1 LKRPVFNIILF
12 WLFLLIIS
20 CQKDS
25 ESIYLEYL
33 GHSAV
38 FIDFGHDVS
47 VLCDYGEA
55 NAYLEW
61 GWDSP
66 IYDAKYAPDIL
77 CYSHFH
83 PDHYDSLRA
92 SSFQSLRVFHE
103 IDTMIGDLHIRS
115 FPSSEKD
122 ISLYDNISYLFE
134 FQGMKVLHLG
144 DCQADILAI
153 RDPAHA
159 WNIEHRYP
167 KNCDVL
173 IMPIEGMRS
182 YPLQAV
188 EFAKL
193 LSPKI
198 LLPTHYWSIASKM
211 EFIKI
216 FQDQDQSDRKTKYHA
231 SKRSAYKIK
240 SKEGPLELLLL
251 DLRPCKR
258 KKR

>member
-1 LKRPVFNIILF
+1 MFNI
-12 WLFLLIIS
+12 FLLCLSLLTFS
-20 CQKDS
+20 CQK
-25 ESIYLEYL
+25 ENAQIHLHYL
-33 GHSAV
+33 GHAAV
-38 FIDFGHDVS
+38 YLDFNHEIS

-55 NAYLEW
+55 NAYVDL
-61 GWDSP
+61 GWDSH
-66 IYDAKYAPDIL
+66 IYDAGSAPNIL

-83 PDHYDSLRA
+83 PDHFDSLRA
-92 SSFQSLRVFHE
+92 SSFRSLRVFHE

-134 FQGMKVLHLG
+134 FHGMKVLHLG

-167 KNCDVL
+167 KYCDMV
-173 IMPIEGMRS
+173 IMPIEGTRS

-193 LSPKI
+193 LSPQA
-198 LLPTHYWSIASKM
+198 LLPIHYWDSASKM
-211 EFIKI
+211 EFFKI
-216 FQDQDQSDRKTKYHA
+216 FQDQDLSDKQIRYHS
-231 SKRSAYKIK
+231 SKQAVYKLK
-240 SKEGPLELLLL
+240 PKGSRNLVLLNLH
-251 DLRPCKR
+251 PAKR